1 MLLEQREALKKV
13 VCRSFCHFVEIEIPS
28 MLHLDDLDS
37 AKKIAQNFLTM
48 IFTNQEVVAGCFFYG
63 TQTKME

>member
-1 MLLEQREALKKV
+1 M